1 MVETYLAENTR
12 DGLPRTTIERR
23 RAELA
28 EFIEIVGDR
37 PATAYTTRD
46 GTAFNTVQDTLPSM
60 RNVPPFRG
68 LSLIGAGKKA
78 TQMIADG
85 KAITL
90 LNPVTIK
97 NKVGAI
103 KRFFKWAG
111 VKSFKFRRTAMHNAH
126 PARRCR
132 LGEFRSAAAISIA
145 AAARFRR

>member
-97 NKVGAI
+97 TRLARSSASSNGRESKVLNSAE
-103 KRFFKWAG
+103 
-111 VKSFKFRRTAMHNAH
+111 
-126 PARRCR
+126 RRCITPIRHDDAAWASSDR
-132 LGEFRSAAAISIA
+132 LQLYR
-145 AAARFRR
+145 